1 MFFKQFSSDLQHT
14 EACSECRQVKHECT
28 YSQTNRLHGRMIT
41 VSILKP
47 LHAILSSKDKQYTSY
62 LVLVC
67 VIIMSIQ
74 GCRQKKIFWGFQKG
88 GSKIA
93 GSLEGTAPRC

>member
-1 MFFKQFSSDLQHT
+1 
-14 EACSECRQVKHECT
+14 
-28 YSQTNRLHGRMIT
+28 MIT

-62 LVLVC
+62 LVLVS

-74 GCRQKKIFWGFQKG
+74 GRRQKKIFGV
-88 GSKIA
+88 SKRVEA
-93 GSLEGTAPRC
+93 K